1 MIEQAEPAG
10 PIAGQHDFA
19 AARHEQAVRAL
30 RTGRPRHAG
39 RLLHEALAV
48 APEHAGA
55 WAVWAVC
62 PCPGTGD
69 RGKRGR
75 R

>member
-1 MIEQAEPAG
+1 MIGQAEPAV
-10 PIAGQHDFA
+10 PIAGRRDFA

-48 APEHAGA
+48 APVGA
-55 WAVWAVC
+55 AA
-62 PCPGTGD
+62 
-69 RGKRGR
+69 
-75 R
+75 